1 MPEKAHHTF
10 GPPCTLYVPLFIP
23 FTLCW
28 HFLFGAKSCTG
39 LWTCWALSQSS
50 TIIASYFFVKT
61 KNSKNYANTLH
72 ILSHLLLIEN
82 CIKAMLPAK
91 VGQHWTMLLPL
102 FPLHHWGLQGLPGSG
117 PILNGFNVLLSRLP
131 RDASSIYFILS
142 NSAFLCSGLLL
153 IYLIL
158 FLSLFYHFRTFGC
171 PVSTNGHT
179 LSISNLDG
187 FQFCYEGG
195 YS

>member
-1 MPEKAHHTF
+1 MA
-10 GPPCTLYVPLFIP
+10 LMS
-23 FTLCW
+23 
-28 HFLFGAKSCTG
+28 SC
-39 LWTCWALSQSS
+39 
-50 TIIASYFFVKT
+50 
-61 KNSKNYANTLH
+61 
-72 ILSHLLLIEN
+72 
-82 CIKAMLPAK
+82 P
-91 VGQHWTMLLPL
+91 
-102 FPLHHWGLQGLPGSG
+102 
-117 PILNGFNVLLSRLP
+117 RLP

-171 PVSTNGHT
+171 PVYTNGHT

-195 YS
+195 YSLAVVMETPGRPKEKKIQN